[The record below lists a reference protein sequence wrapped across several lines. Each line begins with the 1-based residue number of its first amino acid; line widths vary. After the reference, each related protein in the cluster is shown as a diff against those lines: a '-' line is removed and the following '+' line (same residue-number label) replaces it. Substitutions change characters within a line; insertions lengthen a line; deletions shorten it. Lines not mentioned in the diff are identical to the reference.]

1 MNAETT
7 TGMTITVDPADIEI
21 SNNLIINIPNES
33 VSTTLMLTEDWLRN
47 IVVFRDTNFPDLDV
61 ELNDFRFKREQKA
74 MIMRMKKK
82 ERRKYLKTLRS
93 FLKS

>member
-1 MNAETT
+1 MSAETT